1 MKSDEVPASLKLDS
15 AYFKHIRKIHKY
27 IKVMDQNKKNW
38 PKFSEYLEPLSIV
51 VKDLY
56 EDDTSSTGILSSMNS
71 QISNFDLGK
80 NNSQ

>member
-1 MKSDEVPASLKLDS
+1 
-15 AYFKHIRKIHKY
+15 
-27 IKVMDQNKKNW
+27 MDQNKKNW

-51 VKDLY
+51 VKVLY